1 MGFFDYVRQA
11 KHERLD
17 GVRASYG
24 ITQSSDS
31 DVRCV
36 ECKHVS
42 QAYSSTGIRDCHYHR
57 IEVNCN
63 EVCKHFSQ

>member
-24 ITQSSDS
+24 ITHSTDS

-42 QAYSSTGIRDCHYHR
+42 QA
-57 IEVNCN
+57 
-63 EVCKHFSQ
+63 